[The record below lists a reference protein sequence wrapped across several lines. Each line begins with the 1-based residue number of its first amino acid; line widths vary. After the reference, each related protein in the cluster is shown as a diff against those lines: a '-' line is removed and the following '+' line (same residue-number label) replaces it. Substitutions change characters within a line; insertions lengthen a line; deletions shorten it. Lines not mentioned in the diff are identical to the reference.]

1 MKSIKLD
8 EKILPS
14 IEDIRRTAKSLAM
27 LDAILSPEWEY
38 RYFSYNC
45 VWSEKE
51 EMASM
56 RDGCGNDWF
65 MLFNSVGAALKG
77 FFHESKFANDNL
89 FSAQLKQSV
98 PSEFSAFLNEPAF
111 SIDDATFCYW
121 RRSND
126 NFWSKVYHPSSDI
139 LNCDDGSVKL
149 MSLLV
154 GQPSDYRRWALG
166 YYEVSK
172 LPLKII
178 LSVFQHTPLNQSL
191 VLSLNP
197 DSSFEDVLIDAKEIG
212 YPVASS

>member
-1 MKSIKLD
+1 MGSIKLD

-14 IEDIRRTAKSLAM
+14 IENVCRTAKSLAM

-45 VWSEKE
+45 AWSKNE

-56 RDGCGNDWF
+56 RDGCGNEWF
-65 MLFNSVGAALKG
+65 MLFNSVGAAIKG
-77 FFHESKFANDNL
+77 FFHESQFANDGL
-89 FSAQLKQSV
+89 FATQLKHSV

-111 SIDDATFCYW
+111 SINDATFCYW
-121 RRSND
+121 RRASD
-126 NFWSKVYHPSSDI
+126 SFWNKVHHPSSDK
-139 LNCDDGSVKL
+139 LNTEDGSVEL

-154 GQPSDYRRWALG
+154 GQPSDYQRWALE
-166 YYEVSK
+166 YYELSS
-172 LPLKII
+172 LKIKSI
-178 LSVFQHTPLNQSL
+178 VDIFQHSPLNQSL

-197 DSSFEDVLIDAKEIG
+197 DSLFEDVLIDAKEIG